1 MSLIA
6 ALTVFAQ
13 QTAPGGTPAPNPLLQ
28 LLPFILLIGAM
39 WFLLFAPQRKK
50 EKEHKKMVETLA
62 AGDEILLTGGIYGE
76 ITSVRP
82 DRFIVRI
89 GDNTKVEVNRAFI
102 HGVVKK
108 AKEDKSGGK

>member
-1 MSLIA
+1 MSVIA
-6 ALTVFAQ
+6 VLPILAQ
-13 QTAPGGTPAPNPLLQ
+13 QSAPGGAPSASPMPSFLFLV
-28 LLPFILLIGAM
+28 LMIGAM

-50 EKEHKKMVETLA
+50 EKEHKKMVEALA

-89 GDNTKVEVNRAFI
+89 GDNTKVEVGKGFI

-108 AKEDKSGGK
+108 ANKD